1 MEEEL
6 NIAFLD
12 VIMGSYFGEIELI
25 RNIPRLFSVIS
36 SENSEF
42 LMLSK
47 QIFETYVFEDYP

>member
-1 MEEEL
+1 
-6 NIAFLD
+6 
-12 VIMGSYFGEIELI
+12 MGSYFGEIELI

-47 QIFETYVFEDYP
+47 QIFETYIIEDYP